1 METKEQARG
10 TASNTARFRECCLRK
25 ENVFDISG
33 DADNNDE
40 GAHDYEEGRPKE
52 CESDGGIICSL
63 EHCFQRIKCVS
74 SLSMYPE
81 MGKVHIHFFCLLH
94 L

>member
-33 DADNNDE
+33 DADHNDE
-40 GAHDYEEGRPKE
+40 GAHDYYEERPKE
-52 CESDGGIICSL
+52 RDFDGGIIL
-63 EHCFQRIKCVS
+63 F
-74 SLSMYPE
+74 
-81 MGKVHIHFFCLLH
+81 
-94 L
+94 